1 MTEALPRREPGPV
14 RHLAW
19 ITDVTLAV
27 VTLVFFVAVALATG
41 IHSRSQGLTNLTP
54 WHGPIQLGLYLGA
67 LLLVRRRWPMAVL
80 LLSVGGMFA
89 YHLLA
94 GIFSPAGWIWPVAV
108 AYFTAATTSR
118 VRWVAAVGVAQ
129 LGYSAI
135 DAGILLDRNVPRY
148 VIHVAGEGLLL
159 AALIAAGLT
168 YAAAVRRRERVRE
181 TDGRARAAEERLRV
195 SHEVHD
201 AIAHTLA
208 IVGVQLNVAADALDE
223 GGPGRGGHR
232 AAPGQGRAEP
242 GDGRPPLSHRHPAR
256 RLGRHRAAA
265 RPGRPAHARRRRPR
279 RRAEG
284 DAGRARRPRPPSPPC
299 PPSRST
305 ASSRSPSPT
314 RSSTRTRAGPR

>member
-1 MTEALPRREPGPV
+1 
-14 RHLAW
+14 
-19 ITDVTLAV
+19 
-27 VTLVFFVAVALATG
+27 
-41 IHSRSQGLTNLTP
+41 
-54 WHGPIQLGLYLGA
+54 
-67 LLLVRRRWPMAVL
+67 MAVL

-223 GGPGRGGHR
+223 GT
-232 AAPGQGRAEP
+232 
-242 GDGRPPLSHRHPAR
+242 
-256 RLGRHRAAA
+256 
-265 RPGRPAHARRRRPR
+265 RPR
-279 RRAEG
+279 RPPRCAWPRTCG
-284 DAGRARRPRPPSPPC
+284 TGRWPTSALSSPPC
-299 PPSRST
+299 ATTRPTPR
-305 ASSRSPSPT
+305 RSPTWPACT
-314 RSSTRTRAGPR
+314 RSSPTPAPPG